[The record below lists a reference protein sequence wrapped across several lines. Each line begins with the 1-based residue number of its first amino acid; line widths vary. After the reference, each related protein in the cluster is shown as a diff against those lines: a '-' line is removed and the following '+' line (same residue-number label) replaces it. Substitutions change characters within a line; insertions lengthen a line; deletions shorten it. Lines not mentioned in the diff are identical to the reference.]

1 MIKRLKGGCVMNRWR
16 RKRRVSARTNPKV
29 NQESFEKKIVK
40 NDINKE
46 EIRHLAKND
55 SDYRE

>member
-1 MIKRLKGGCVMNRWR
+1 MNRWR